1 MVYVTGDMHGEDARW
16 YDRQL
21 RQLKKGDT
29 LLICGD
35 FGYVWNGSKR
45 EKKDLE
51 YLGSRPYAIGFLDGT
66 HENFDLLNSYRQTVW
81 NGGRVHRIS
90 GTLFHLIRGQIFT
103 IEGHRYFVFG
113 GGESPD
119 KEIRLEQHS
128 WWREELPSPAEMAE
142 GAENLDE
149 VDCKVDYILTHEP
162 PSMVKSAILLRSG
175 QADRVSK
182 LNGYLEEV
190 DRSCAFRH
198 WYFGSIHEDRTVTPR
213 HTALFRKIIPV
224 GEDFTDTEDNN
235 FLRSMFMGRRAAAR
249 KAAQAQVTR
258 PAAPAAA
265 KEGEAPAKPA
275 GSFAAQV
282 KKEIAEGTLPTEI
295 PAVKEAQNSAPPKAD
310 EAGTEKPAAA
320 QPAGTDIPAADGGQS
335 IAHGGTENAP
345 DGRAGQATEAGMADI
360 PVEGKGEAVLDTET
374 ENAPGEEN
382 AATAAE
388 ADALANPSQNQAS
401 APDADARADK
411 PPVRTEAEDSP
422 ETGEQA
428 GPAPATS
435 DGYTEN
441 TFDRQRGETASLPDM
456 HTRADSVDPFPAETK
471 AEDAPSTMGG
481 QPVVWETLDDIADV
495 APAPDTPAPT
505 PSSQE
510 DQA

>member
-21 RQLKKGDT
+21 RRLKKGDT

-103 IEGHRYFVFG
+103 IEGQRYFVFG

-162 PSMVKSAILLRSG
+162 PSLVKSAILLRSG
-175 QADRVSK
+175 RTDRVSK

-190 DRSCAFRH
+190 DRSCTFRH

-235 FLRSMFMGRRAAAR
+235 FLRSMFAGRRAAVR
-249 KAAQAQVTR
+249 KAAQPQTAR
-258 PAAPAAA
+258 PAAPEEPA
-265 KEGEAPAKPA
+265 EDTAPAKPA

-295 PAVKEAQNSAPPKAD
+295 PADETGGTGGQGVPQNGA
-310 EAGTEKPAAA
+310 EKPAAA
-320 QPAGTDIPAADGGQS
+320 QPAGEDAPAAGGGQNTADAEAEKAAGS
-335 IAHGGTENAP
+335 GDGPAP
-345 DGRAGQATEAGMADI
+345 KPEADVPAEHKGDVPAG
-360 PVEGKGEAVLDTET
+360 GEA
-374 ENAPGEEN
+374 ENTPGEEN
-382 AATAAE
+382 ASTAALKAQDGRAAE
-388 ADALANPSQNQAS
+388 ADAPANPPQVQA
-401 APDADARADK
+401 
-411 PPVRTEAEDSP
+411 
-422 ETGEQA
+422 A
-428 GPAPATS
+428 GHTPAS
-435 DGYTEN
+435 
-441 TFDRQRGETASLPDM
+441 DM
-456 HTRADSVDPFPAETK
+456 HTPENGREKAPSGAG
-471 AEDAPSTMGG
+471 AEDAPAGTEG

-495 APAPDTPAPT
+495 APAPDTDTPAPT